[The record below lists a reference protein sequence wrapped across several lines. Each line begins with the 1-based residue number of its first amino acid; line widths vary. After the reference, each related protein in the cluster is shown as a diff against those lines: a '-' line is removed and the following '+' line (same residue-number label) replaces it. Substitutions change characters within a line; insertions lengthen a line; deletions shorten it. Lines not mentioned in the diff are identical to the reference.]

1 MKIGLTG
8 GIASGKSL
16 ASTYLK
22 EKGVPVIDADVISRQ
37 VVEPGEPALGQIIH
51 AFGREIL
58 TDEGTLD
65 RKALGSIIFADED
78 KRKILNNI
86 VHPAVRTEMKRQS
99 DEFVRAGQPLIVLD
113 IPLLIEGELFY
124 LVDEVWV
131 VYIDR
136 QTQLM
141 RLMKRDESTEE
152 DAMQRIAS
160 QLPLEEKRKK
170 ADVVIDNRGS
180 KEETYDQLDQALKK
194 VAFT

>member
-37 VVEPGEPALGQIIH
+37 VVEPGELAFNKIIQ
-51 AFGREIL
+51 AFGREVL

-65 RKALGSIIFADED
+65 RKSLGSIIFADAE

-86 VHPAVRTEMKRQS
+86 VHPAVRMEMKRQS
-99 DEFVRAGQPLIVLD
+99 DELVRAGHSLIVLD
-113 IPLLIEGELFY
+113 IPLLVEGELFY

-131 VYIDR
+131 VYVDK
-136 QTQLM
+136 QTQLL
-141 RLMKRDESTEE
+141 RLIKRDQSNEK
-152 DAMQRIAS
+152 DAMQRITS
-160 QLPLEEKRKK
+160 QLPLEDKIKK
-170 ADVVIDNRGS
+170 ADLVIDNGGS
-180 KEETYDQLDQALKK
+180 KENTYNQLDQALKR

>member
-16 ASTYLK
+16 ASKYLMD
-22 EKGVPVIDADVISRQ
+22 KGVPVIDADVISRQ
-37 VVEPGEPALGQIIH
+37 VVEPGELALNQIIQ

-65 RKALGSIIFADED
+65 RKALGSIIFADEE

-86 VHPAVRTEMKRQS
+86 VHPAVRIEMKRQS
-99 DEFVRAGQPLIVLD
+99 DELVRAGHPLIVLD
-113 IPLLIEGELFY
+113 IPLLVEGELFY

-131 VYIDR
+131 VYVDK
-136 QTQLM
+136 QTQLL
-141 RLMKRDESTEE
+141 RLIKRDQSNEK

-160 QLPLEEKRKK
+160 QLPLEDKTKK
-170 ADVVIDNRGS
+170 ADLVIDNSGS
-180 KEETYDQLDQALKK
+180 KENTYDQLDQALKR